1 MDAKN
6 LKHRTAFAFAIG
18 LLTLAAHSQ
27 PVPSD
32 AEVAAQ
38 RKRIMETMAATQ
50 GVGNPGQPIPNGAA
64 GGSLKAVEGFLA
76 PVNATAKPIDLQT
89 LSRQGALPKGQPQQ
103 PTSAERKGSDLMIFA
118 SLSMPE
124 AMLMNYAAQA
134 KRFGAVL
141 LLRGFVD
148 DKLSTTKEVLLR
160 LNKSGAEFDISPE
173 PFKYFKI
180 TKVPTVVLASA
191 NASSVVENGCARPET
206 YVSISGDITLVDAL
220 DKFSL
225 LSKSGLAK
233 DAKARINADRQ
244 AQKEG

>member
-1 MDAKN
+1 MNTKF
-6 LKHRTAFAFAIG
+6 LKRKVTFAAVVG
-18 LLTLAAHSQ
+18 LVALAAQSQ
-27 PVPSD
+27 SLPGD
-32 AEVAAQ
+32 AEVAEQ
-38 RKRIMETMAATQ
+38 RKLIMETLSATQ
-50 GVGNPGQPIPNGAA
+50 GVGNPGQPMKNTGTGA
-64 GGSLKAVEGFLA
+64 SLKAVENFLA
-76 PVNATAKPIDLQT
+76 PVNANAKPIDLQT
-89 LSRQGALPKGQPQQ
+89 LSRQGTLPKDQPQQ
-103 PTSAERKGSDLMIFA
+103 PTAPEKKGSDLMIFA

-160 LNKSGAEFDISPE
+160 LNKSGAEFEISPE

-191 NASSVVENGCARPET
+191 NASSVVENGCARPDT
-206 YVSISGDITLVDAL
+206 FVSISGDIALVDAL

-233 DAKARINADRQ
+233 DAKARIIADRQ
-244 AQKEG
+244 AVKKG